1 MQRNHFRKRGL
12 IMRRGII
19 SVLALCVVLLFW
31 YGQHIRN
38 TGPLPADY
46 TVGVIRTNG
55 SENRSDILYFD
66 KTLSHTGTTR
76 YNYATMGNVFYA
88 PVTYDGALYVVPQ
101 GPARA
106 KDAKT
111 ILCQDLD
118 TFEQTAFFLD
128 QIAIYGL
135 SIDSS
140 AIFAANN
147 INHQSFI
154 SRIDR
159 TNKTVKTA
167 VYNGLYISIV
177 YSYRDKLYAFSSES
191 TSSGAKSSLHCLDP
205 VTLKEL
211 QRIDISEFGSDV
223 YSVAGVG
230 DTLYFAPLT
239 TSQDTLNHIVCAYN
253 ISSKEIKAIAFPYN
267 VSHILNRDNRLYITH
282 GNLVTGE
289 GTALSVFNRET
300 GKINTYDLGMWPG
313 QIAINGNDLYVMGT
327 SSIAKYDLQTMKKEA
342 EAEIPL
348 AKGDY
353 ISGIFTK

>member
-239 TSQDTLNHIVCAYN
+239 TSQDTLNHIVCAYH

-313 QIAINGNDLYVMGT
+313 QIAIHGDALYVMGT
-327 SSIAKYDLQTMKKEA
+327 NSIAKYDLQTMKKEA